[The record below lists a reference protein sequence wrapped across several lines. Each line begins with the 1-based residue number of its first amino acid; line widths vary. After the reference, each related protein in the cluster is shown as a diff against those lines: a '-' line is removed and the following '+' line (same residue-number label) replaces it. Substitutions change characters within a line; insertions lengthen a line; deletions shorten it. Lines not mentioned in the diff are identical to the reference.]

1 MKRENFSGSKLNL
14 EQMSLFPEEL
24 ISSSE
29 GPRAS
34 LSHPPAT
41 DRDCAECLV
50 SRSPI
55 ANFLKQ
61 CIPAG
66 SYGKMC
72 QAFSVQ
78 TEGRI
83 SKRSSKRLMKSGI
96 LAHGECWTLN
106 MSEWTD
112 SLVPFLK
119 EDSVCSLSDILV
131 PMSDVPQKYYLSPV
145 ACSGLLRRAE
155 TRGRALPDVLR
166 QVLVVLAGKNNNIH
180 S

>member
-1 MKRENFSGSKLNL
+1 MKQENFSGSKMK
-14 EQMSLFPEEL
+14 QMSLFPEEL

-34 LSHPPAT
+34 LSHSPAT
-41 DRDCAECLV
+41 DRDCAEYLD

-66 SYGKMC
+66 SYGKMY

-83 SKRSSKRLMKSGI
+83 SKRSSKRLMTSGI

-106 MSEWTD
+106 TCEWTD
-112 SLVPFLK
+112 TLAPFRK
-119 EDSVCSLSDILV
+119 EDDVCSLSDILV
-131 PMSDVPQKYYLSPV
+131 PISAVPHEYYLSRK
-145 ACSGLLRRAE
+145 ASSGLLRRAE
-155 TRGRALPDVLR
+155 TRGRTLPDALR
-166 QVLVVLAGKNNNIH
+166 QVLVVQAGKNNKH